1 MGETTGPIAIKFPE
15 NFHTAKYLAWDKW
28 PLEYRPKKEIS
39 QDISFM
45 TREGRPKFYYREG
58 DQDNA
63 FIPYP
68 KPSTVTWDDET
79 FITDPSTV
87 FSQSWE
93 SAYVSGEQF
102 SKDDDTNSRTY
113 VYEWELL
120 LGSLTE
126 TIFHGMWLFEVGT
139 EVGTSVAYLSG
150 DDVNQLGTIVRRDG
164 SLLSQDLG
172 LTVDILDATD
182 DFFLI
187 YNAEPTDLSDDS
199 DESDYPIFL
208 RKYIEY
214 GVLRDAYGALTD
226 GKIQSLRDY
235 WSQRFDM
242 GIEAIKRYQALRRQD
257 RDYRLMTQD
266 IPYRRTIR
274 HPDFAKYLSRLMA
287 LLFKPNGILRHS
299 DRRNRFTE

>member
-1 MGETTGPIAIKFPE
+1 MNFGDQLKRIRRMLRDPNGNLWSRSILKTLYNNVQREINRQVRFLENAQVLKYPPTYQESYLFDWEWAYLTGTRLYKALRDHQQGDYSYCFRWEPQSAWGTDAVGDSEIQFSQPWEGFMGQVTGPIAIKFPE

-126 TIFHGMWLFEVGT
+126 TVFHGMWLFEVGT

-164 SLLSQDLG
+164 SLLSK
-172 LTVDILDATD
+172 T
-182 DFFLI
+182 
-187 YNAEPTDLSDDS
+187 
-199 DESDYPIFL
+199 
-208 RKYIEY
+208 
-214 GVLRDAYGALTD
+214 
-226 GKIQSLRDY
+226 
-235 WSQRFDM
+235 
-242 GIEAIKRYQALRRQD
+242 
-257 RDYRLMTQD
+257 
-266 IPYRRTIR
+266 
-274 HPDFAKYLSRLMA
+274 
-287 LLFKPNGILRHS
+287 
-299 DRRNRFTE
+299 